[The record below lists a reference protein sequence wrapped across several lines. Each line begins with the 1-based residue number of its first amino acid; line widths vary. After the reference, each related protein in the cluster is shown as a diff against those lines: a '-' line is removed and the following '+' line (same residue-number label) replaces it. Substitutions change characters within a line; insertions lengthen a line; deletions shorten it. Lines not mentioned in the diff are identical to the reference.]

1 MEVSSR
7 ISIIYAEDSGSTRSL
22 EKIADGIMTEY
33 LLLVKEGYSISPIQ
47 HALERFAQVADAT
60 GADMVYSDCIEN
72 GQKHPLIDCQAGS
85 LRNDFDF
92 GPAMLWRCSSF
103 REALKRQQADAD
115 WKFAALYDLRLRMKK
130 IFHIREYL
138 YSYAESDLR
147 KSGERQFDYVKAS
160 ARDVQLEM
168 EKAVTLHL
176 RRIGAYLPGP
186 RPEAPEPEYPESGCL
201 KPGCTEYAENGKPYG
216 FPVTASVIIPVYNR
230 VCTVGDAV
238 KSALSQNCDFSFNV
252 IAVDNHSTDGTTELL
267 RRLSEE
273 DSRLVHIIPQE
284 EGLGIGGCW
293 NVAIDSPQCGLYAVQ
308 LDSDD
313 IYSGP
318 DTLTKIVEGFRRMR
332 CAMLVGAY
340 SLTDFSLSP
349 IPPGTIDH
357 REWTDGNGHNNALR
371 INGLGAPRAFRTD
384 ILRKIHFPNT
394 SYGEDYAVA
403 LKLCGMYRL
412 GRIYEPLYF
421 CRRWDG
427 NSDAALSIEKQNA
440 NNLYKDSVRSEELF
454 ERMKVSGREKISEMK
469 TDE

>member
-1 MEVSSR
+1 MNVDSR
-7 ISIIYAEDSGSTRSL
+7 ISIIYVKDSGSTGCLR
-22 EKIADGIMTEY
+22 KIADTLVTEY
-33 LLLVKEGYSISPIQ
+33 LLLVREGYYISPIQ
-47 HALERFAQVADAT
+47 HALERFAQVADST

-92 GPAMLWRCSSF
+92 GPATLWRSSSF
-103 REALKRQQADAD
+103 REALAQQQADAD
-115 WKFAALYDLRLRMKK
+115 WNFAALYDLRLRIKK

-160 ARDVQLEM
+160 ARDVQVEM

-176 RRIGAYLPGP
+176 KRIGAYLPGP
-186 RPEAPEPEYPESGCL
+186 RPEAPEPECPES
-201 KPGCTEYAENGKPYG
+201 N
-216 FPVTASVIIPVYNR
+216 FPVTVSVIIPVYNR
-230 VCTVGDAV
+230 VRTVGDAV
-238 KSALSQNCDFSFNV
+238 KSALSQNCGFSFNV
-252 IAVDNHSTDGTTELL
+252 IAVDNRSTDGTTELL

-284 EGLGIGGCW
+284 DGLGIGGCW

-440 NNLYKDSVRSEELF
+440 NNLYKDSARTAELF
-454 ERMKVSGREKISEMK
+454 ERMRVAGHEEPSEMK

>member
-1 MEVSSR
+1 MNVDDR
-7 ISIIYAEDSGSTRSL
+7 ISIIYAEDIGSTRSL
-22 EKIADGIMTEY
+22 KKIADGLVTEY
-33 LLLVKEGYSISPIQ
+33 LILVREGYTISPVQ
-47 HALERFAQVADAT
+47 YALERFVQVADSA

-72 GQKHPLIDCQAGS
+72 GQKHPLIDLQAGS

-92 GPAMLWRCSSF
+92 GPATLWRSSSF
-103 REALKRQQADAD
+103 REALSQQSAETN
-115 WKFAALYDLRLRMKK
+115 WQFAALYDLRLRMKK
-130 IFHIREYL
+130 IFHLREYL
-138 YSYAESDLR
+138 YSYSESDLR

-160 ARDVQLEM
+160 ARDAQIEM

-176 RRIGAYLPGP
+176 KRIGAYLPGP
-186 RPEAPEPEYPESGCL
+186 RPDAPEPECPVHGYKVSEVSEPAGE
-201 KPGCTEYAENGKPYG
+201 PYG

-230 VCTVGDAV
+230 VRTVGDAV

-252 IAVDNHSTDGTTELL
+252 IVIDNHSTDGTTELL
-267 RRLSEE
+267 NRLSAE
-273 DSRLVHIIPQE
+273 DSRVVHIIPQE

-293 NVAIDSPQCGLYAVQ
+293 NVAIDSPQCGLYSVQ

-349 IPPGTIDH
+349 IPPGTVDH
-357 REWTDGNGHNNALR
+357 REWTDENGHNNALR

-403 LKLCGMYRL
+403 LRLSGMYRL

-421 CRRWDG
+421 CRRWEG

-440 NNLYKDSVRSEELF
+440 NNLYKDSIRTIELF
-454 ERMKVSGREKISEMK
+454 ERMKVASL
-469 TDE
+469 

>member
-1 MEVSSR
+1 MEVSSK
-7 ISIIYAEDSGSTRSL
+7 ISIIYAEDSGSTGCLR
-22 EKIADGIMTEY
+22 KIADGIVTEY
-33 LLLVKEGYSISPIQ
+33 LLLVREGYSISPIQ
-47 HALERFAQVADAT
+47 HALERFVQVADST

-92 GPAMLWRCSSF
+92 GPATLWRSSSF

-160 ARDVQLEM
+160 ARDVQVEM

-176 RRIGAYLPGP
+176 KRIGAYLPGP
-186 RPEAPEPEYPESGCL
+186 RPEAPEPEYPES
-201 KPGCTEYAENGKPYG
+201 N
-216 FPVTASVIIPVYNR
+216 FPVTVSVIIPVYNR
-230 VCTVGDAV
+230 VRTVGDAV
-238 KSALSQNCDFSFNV
+238 KSALSQNCGFSFNV
-252 IAVDNHSTDGTTELL
+252 IAVDNRSTDGTTELL

-284 EGLGIGGCW
+284 DGLGIGGCW

-318 DTLTKIVEGFRRMR
+318 DTLTKIVEGFRSMR

-440 NNLYKDSVRSEELF
+440 NNLYKDSVRTAELF
-454 ERMKVSGREKISEMK
+454 ERMRVAGHEEPSEMK

>member
-1 MEVSSR
+1 MDADKR
-7 ISIIYAEDSGSTRSL
+7 ISIIYVENSGSTGCLR
-22 EKIADGIMTEY
+22 KIADGIVTKY
-33 LLLVKEGYSISPIQ
+33 LLLVREGYSISPIQ
-47 HALERFAQVADAT
+47 HALERFVQVADST

-92 GPAMLWRCSSF
+92 GPATLWRSSSF
-103 REALKRQQADAD
+103 RVALAQQQADAD
-115 WKFAALYDLRLRMKK
+115 WKFAAMYDLRLRMKK

-160 ARDVQLEM
+160 ARDVQVEM

-176 RRIGAYLPGP
+176 KRIGAYLPGP
-186 RPEAPEPEYPESGCL
+186 RPDAPEPECPES
-201 KPGCTEYAENGKPYG
+201 N
-216 FPVTASVIIPVYNR
+216 FPVTVSVIIPVYNR
-230 VCTVGDAV
+230 VRTVGDAV
-238 KSALSQNCDFSFNV
+238 KSALSQNCGFSFNV

-284 EGLGIGGCW
+284 DGLGIGGCW
-293 NVAIDSPQCGLYAVQ
+293 NVAIDSPQCGHYAVQ

-403 LKLCGMYRL
+403 LKLSGMYRL

-440 NNLYKDSVRSEELF
+440 NNLYKDSVRTAELF
-454 ERMKVSGREKISEMK
+454 ERMRVAGYEEPSEMK

>member
-1 MEVSSR
+1 MEVSSK
-7 ISIIYAEDSGSTRSL
+7 ISIIYVEDSGCTGCLR
-22 EKIADGIMTEY
+22 KIADTLVTEY
-33 LLLVKEGYSISPIQ
+33 LLLVREGYSISPIQ
-47 HALERFAQVADAT
+47 HALERFVQVADST

-92 GPAMLWRCSSF
+92 GPATLWRSSSF
-103 REALKRQQADAD
+103 REALAQQQADAD

-160 ARDVQLEM
+160 ARDVQVEM

-176 RRIGAYLPGP
+176 KRIGAYLPGP
-186 RPEAPEPEYPESGCL
+186 RPEAPEPECPESGCL
-201 KPGCTEYAENGKPYG
+201 KPGCTEYAETGKPYG
-216 FPVTASVIIPVYNR
+216 FPVTVSVIIPVYNR
-230 VCTVGDAV
+230 VRTVGDAV
-238 KSALSQNCDFSFNV
+238 KSALSQNCGFDFNV
-252 IAVDNHSTDGTTELL
+252 IVVDNHSTDGTTELL

-293 NVAIDSPQCGLYAVQ
+293 NVAIDSPLCGLYSVQ

-318 DTLTKIVEGFRRMR
+318 DTLTKIVEGFRSMR

-403 LKLCGMYRL
+403 LRLSGMYRL

-440 NNLYKDSVRSEELF
+440 NNLYKDSIRTIELF
-454 ERMKVSGREKISEMK
+454 ERMKVASL
-469 TDE
+469 